1 MWTKIFTRRR
11 LYTLLGIFGAVLF
24 YLWLRIPVYNTLN
37 GIPIDK
43 IRINN
48 GLKFTKPQDV
58 TTALSD
64 SGNSQKGFFS
74 FDTETMMLQLQKY
87 NWIQNIIVSKR
98 FPDFVN
104 VRITEKTPYALWT
117 NGQQVGYITTN
128 GDLFYSPNQLNL
140 NNKLR
145 ELAMQGLD
153 LKSSKQQ
160 EETTKQA
167 VENYISNESGI
178 SPFDVLAEQKQNDQH
193 FNQSLDLKTLT
204 LLNRELF
211 AKEHGSITDV
221 DKLDNQIPVLISNK
235 YYIKLALQYWLEIK
249 DILKDSNLTFKEIRI
264 DSSDSWHIMLSNG
277 IVLNLDSNNIR
288 ETVERFVRASKDIKV
303 PAGYFISYVDLRYR
317 NGIAIKF
324 VKEEDALQNP
334 ELVIKSLIPGQ
345 GGRILTN
352 ATFAPVKIEVDYNQ
366 DLN

>member
-1 MWTKIFTRRR
+1 
-11 LYTLLGIFGAVLF
+11 
-24 YLWLRIPVYNTLN
+24 
-37 GIPIDK
+37 
-43 IRINN
+43 
-48 GLKFTKPQDV
+48 
-58 TTALSD
+58 
-64 SGNSQKGFFS
+64 
-74 FDTETMMLQLQKY
+74 
-87 NWIQNIIVSKR
+87 
-98 FPDFVN
+98 
-104 VRITEKTPYALWT
+104 
-117 NGQQVGYITTN
+117 
-128 GDLFYSPNQLNL
+128 
-140 NNKLR
+140 
-145 ELAMQGLD
+145 MQGLD